1 MAYFERF
8 LLFKIACKI
17 LNDTFV
23 VKNAVFITKTAF
35 WTHLNIYVNLAI
47 HLTADL
53 LFKTGETGWS
63 TKPTGKTIKY
73 QLSELRLNMIVALL
87 KKTLHFIL
95 TEMKIGPWIFSET
108 DTEKCPKP
116 SRPVI

>member
-1 MAYFERF
+1 MTQ
-8 LLFKIACKI
+8 KI
-17 LNDTFV
+17 LHGTFWMAFAVQNNLQNLNNTFV
-23 VKNAVFITKTAF
+23 FQNAVFMTKTAF
-35 WTHLNIYVNLAI
+35 WTVFKHLCESCHKPNG
-47 HLTADL
+47 L
-53 LFKTGETGWS
+53 LVS

-73 QLSELRLNMIVALL
+73 QLSELRSNMIVALL
-87 KKTLHFIL
+87 KKTFHFII